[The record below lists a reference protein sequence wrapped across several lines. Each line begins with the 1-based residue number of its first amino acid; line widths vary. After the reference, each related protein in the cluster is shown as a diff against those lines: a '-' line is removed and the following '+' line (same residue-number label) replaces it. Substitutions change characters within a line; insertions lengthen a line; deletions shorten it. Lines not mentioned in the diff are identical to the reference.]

1 MKGGPEGNFFTLH
14 VKPVA
19 ENLGLVRLAAAA
31 FAGQLDFTLTEI
43 EELKIAVNE
52 AVTNAIVHAYP
63 RTGGAPRRERPA
75 VTVEGW
81 TADGALFVKVSDTG
95 IGIDDVERA
104 REPAFSTDPERMGMG
119 FVFMEAFMDAVDV
132 TSSPGS
138 GTAVTMSKIPS
149 HSLTAGQRV
158 M

>member
-1 MKGGPEGNFFTLH
+1 MTGGSAGNFFTLH
-14 VKPVA
+14 IKPVA

-63 RTGGAPRRERPA
+63 RTGGKESPEPPA

-81 TADGALFVKVSDTG
+81 TRNGAFFVKVADTG
-95 IGIDDVERA
+95 VGIDDVNRA

-119 FVFMEAFMDAVDV
+119 FVFMEAFMDRVDV
-132 TSSPGS
+132 ESSPGG

-149 HSLTAGQRV
+149 HSLSAGQRV